1 MDRFI
6 IVVNIG
12 PRMSFSMKGAVG
24 MGINLWTVLI
34 WCPFIVARDIRNGPN
49 GDFLEI
55 GEFRC
60 CVFIRDYFGGQ
71 TPGVQTLQTR

>member
-1 MDRFI
+1 M
-6 IVVNIG
+6 
-12 PRMSFSMKGAVG
+12 
-24 MGINLWTVLI
+24 INLWTVFI
-34 WCPFIVARDIRNGPN
+34 GCPIIVARDIRNGPN

-71 TPGVQTLQTR
+71 TPGVQILQTR